1 MHLNKMVHQDSKL
14 NNMQI
19 YFPDNKSLHAKIYDK
34 LYGTMQYAL
43 TALGK
48 VIFEKSAVSNICS
61 RTELLGVGEEI
72 ILSLSKC

>member
-1 MHLNKMVHQDSKL
+1 MHLNKLVHQDSKL

-19 YFPDNKSLHAKIYDK
+19 YFPDNKSLHAKIYHN

-48 VIFEKSAVSNICS
+48 VIFEKSAVSD
-61 RTELLGVGEEI
+61 RKR
-72 ILSLSKC
+72 ILHFSQILPFLRQ

>member
-48 VIFEKSAVSNICS
+48 VIFEKSAVSS
-61 RTELLGVGEEI
+61 SDL
-72 ILSLSKC
+72 ILHFSQILPFLRQ